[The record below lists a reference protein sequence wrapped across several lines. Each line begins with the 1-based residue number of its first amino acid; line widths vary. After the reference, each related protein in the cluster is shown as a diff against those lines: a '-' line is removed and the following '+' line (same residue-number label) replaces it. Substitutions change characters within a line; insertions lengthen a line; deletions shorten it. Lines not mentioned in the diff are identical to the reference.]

1 VDLFFHSSNKV
12 MVEISIGPYKER
24 SPKQIDSVG
33 QRARFKVKPQKVG
46 YIVQSIRAFAFLDES
61 VEQFNYTE
69 AWRIQSN
76 SKIEQ
81 AGDDDFMVPRQ
92 WTRDHSGRFY
102 IVAQAWYQKSL
113 GDDFVRGTS
122 DDLWGRLRG
131 VSYVH
136 VPPPGT
142 PVLAR
147 FWQASW
153 EQGHAPTFI
162 SFLNFGQN
170 SRDSRQ

>member
-1 VDLFFHSSNKV
+1 
-12 MVEISIGPYKER
+12 MVVISIGPYKER

-46 YIVQSIRAFAFLDES
+46 YIVQSIRAFAFLDEPDPSS

-81 AGDDDFMVPRQ
+81 AGDDDFMIPRQ

-102 IVAQAWYQKSL
+102 IVAQAWYQESL

-122 DDLWGRLRG
+122 NDLWGRLMG
-131 VSYVH
+131 VPYVQ
-136 VPPPGT
+136 VPPSGT
-142 PVLAR
+142 PVLER

-153 EQGHAPTFI
+153 DQGHAPTFTG
-162 SFLNFGQN
+162 FLNFGRN
-170 SRDSRQ
+170 SRDSRG

>member
-1 VDLFFHSSNKV
+1 
-12 MVEISIGPYKER
+12 MVVISIGPYKER

-33 QRARFKVKPQKVG
+33 QRARFRVKPQRVG

-81 AGDDDFMVPRQ
+81 AGDDDFMIPRQ

-102 IVAQAWYQKSL
+102 IIAQAWYQESL

-122 DDLWGRLRG
+122 NDLWGRLMG
-131 VSYVH
+131 VSYVKL
-136 VPPPGT
+136 PPSGS
-142 PVLAR
+142 PVLER
-147 FWQASW
+147 FWQANW
-153 EQGHAPTFI
+153 ERVGEPTSESLF
-162 SFLNFGQN
+162 NFGQN
-170 SRDSRQ
+170 SRRRGTSAEV